1 MSASVIITLPND
13 SDSFAEDPN
22 TEDSGNLL
30 TELNGVDLVMSLSP
44 KISPTAPIQAHHQLE
59 QQLLKHNISVGP
71 PPHAASAAATTGA
84 HHNNFSNIYHMQ
96 GLHNQH
102 HSTIFNSNHSTPFSV
117 TDILSPIEE
126 SYRKLELNCSPPSP
140 YRTNSSGSSVT
151 SPSTLG
157 SATMA
162 NPYAMTS
169 LYHSPGVQGYCG
181 PADNLSL
188 AGHYSDMRGSA
199 TWYGSTTNDP
209 RFAITRLMGGSAS
222 SSMGHMGNM
231 GGLATCSVSDSKPL
245 QFPLTQRRKRRVLF
259 TQAQV
264 KIWFQNHRYKCK
276 RQAKEKAMAE
286 QSQQNQT
293 ASSPR
298 RVAVPVLVKDGKPCA
313 GNNSASQSQQV
324 SAASNAPTNSNN
336 TNVNESNASTEV
348 NNSIASSLSLITGET
363 NNSHSP
369 DTSNSLIA
377 SYNGTIVG
385 HNQIQQ
391 QSCNNSLMSNSLAM
405 AYRNQNNFISNGH
418 QQQCTGY
425 LPLQGRAW

>member
-1 MSASVIITLPND
+1 
-13 SDSFAEDPN
+13 
-22 TEDSGNLL
+22 
-30 TELNGVDLVMSLSP
+30 MSLSP
-44 KISPTAPIQAHHQLE
+44 KLSSSTPIHQHHQLE

-71 PPHAASAAATTGA
+71 SPHAASAAATSVV
-84 HHNNFSNIYHMQ
+84 HQNNFSSIHHMQ
-96 GLHNQH
+96 SLHNQH
-102 HSTIFNSNHSTPFSV
+102 HSSIFNSNHSTPFSV

-126 SYRKLELNCSPPSP
+126 SYRKLELTCSPPSP
-140 YRTNSSGSSVT
+140 FRTNSSGSSVT

-162 NPYAMTS
+162 NPYAMSS
-169 LYHSPGVQGYCG
+169 LYHSPGVQSYCG

-188 AGHYSDMRGSA
+188 AGHYSDMRSSA

-209 RFAITRLMGGSAS
+209 RFAITRLMGGSAT

-231 GGLATCSVSDSKPL
+231 GSLATCSVSDSKPL

-264 KIWFQNHRYKCK
+264 YELERRFKQQRYLSAPEREHLASLIHLTPTQVKIWFQNHRYKCK

-293 ASSPR
+293 SSSPR

-313 GNNSASQSQQV
+313 GNNSGPQSQQA
-324 SAASNAPTNSNN
+324 STNASNGNSSSNSNTNN
-336 TNVNESNASTEV
+336 TINENNGSAEV
-348 NNSIASSLSLITGET
+348 NNSISSSLNLITGET
-363 NNSHSP
+363 TNSHSP
-369 DTSNSLIA
+369 DTSNALIA